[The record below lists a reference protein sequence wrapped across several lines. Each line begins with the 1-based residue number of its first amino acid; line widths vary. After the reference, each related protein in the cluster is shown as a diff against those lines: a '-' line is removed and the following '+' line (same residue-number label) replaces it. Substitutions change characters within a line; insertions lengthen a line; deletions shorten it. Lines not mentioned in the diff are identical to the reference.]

1 MKMEEFIM
9 TKDNNMLTAYQ
20 VCNELNVSVK
30 TLTNWYKWYEDSSFE
45 KPQNIPE
52 LPKYVRNTK
61 NGPRYWN
68 PSDIQQLKVFQ
79 EFLPKGRNG
88 IMGEFNKKYWS
99 VKEENK

>member
-1 MKMEEFIM
+1 M